1 MHKIQRKEPVQ
12 QAVKELRDMKSYKGR
27 TVAKGQLVEVYR
39 NLNNGYLSIRD
50 YKTKKV
56 LAHAINVELQG
67 VTFKVHQKGRER
79 VLNEKRKNVHAFA
92 IGRYMGNP
100 ERFTGQTRVTYNP
113 YKFKSFVNADNFAP
127 IHKADYAFLAAE
139 GTIIIP

>member
-1 MHKIQRKEPVQ
+1 
-12 QAVKELRDMKSYKGR
+12 MKSYKGR
-27 TVAKGQLVEVYR
+27 TVTKGQIVEVYR
-39 NLNNGYLSIRD
+39 NLTNGCLSIRD

-67 VTFKVHQKGRER
+67 VTFKVSQKGRER
-79 VLNEKRKNVHAFA
+79 VLSTGHKDVHAFA
-92 IGRYMGNP
+92 IGRFMGNP
-100 ERFTGQTRVTYNP
+100 DAFTGQTRVTYNP

-127 IHKADYAFLAAE
+127 VHKADYAFLAAE